1 MKNDNMNT
9 AASALY
15 DTPPHGDFVRYVD
28 DLLAA
33 QAGGVV
39 LHQYTVAPGLV
50 RKPQIA
56 VAKTQPAGKPVA
68 SGAAQQA
75 EALLDRI
82 RQLEAR
88 RKAGAADAGKPEG
101 SPAGAN
107 RPFTIDESKLSTPT
121 APNGLKLLGFAIMGV
136 LGFIFP
142 PLGIVMLIAVAKK
155 WFNKHAKN

>member
-28 DLLAA
+28 QLIAR
-33 QAGGVV
+33 QSAGMV
-39 LHQYTVAPGLV
+39 LHQHTVAPGLV
-50 RKPQIA
+50 QTPAASQPKKPAAAA
-56 VAKTQPAGKPVA
+56 VGHKAD
-68 SGAAQQA
+68 
-75 EALLDRI
+75 ELLDRI

-101 SPAGAN
+101 SPAGVN
-107 RPFTIDESKLSTPT
+107 RPFTIDESKLSTPA